1 MCVHPH
7 VTCLVVPPTGFFQSP
22 TGVLSDD
29 IKVATMGTA
38 ISGVC
43 AANGSP
49 AAAAASAAGKAGNTT
64 ALTAAAAAAGATPAA
79 AQSPSSPAQLPKQ
92 VAVEGGVVRPA
103 AVPAA
108 APAAKVE
115 AAAGNSTS
123 VKATP
128 QRDMPPKGKH

>member
-64 ALTAAAAAAGATPAA
+64 ALTAAAAAGATPAA
-79 AQSPSSPAQLPKQ
+79 AQSPISPAQLPKQ

-108 APAAKVE
+108 APAAKVA

-128 QRDMPPKGKH
+128 QRDMRPRGKH

>member
-22 TGVLSDD
+22 IGVLSDD

-43 AANGSP
+43 SANGSP
-49 AAAAASAAGKAGNTT
+49 AAASASAAGKAGNTT
-64 ALTAAAAAAGATPAA
+64 ALTAAAAAGATPAA

-128 QRDMPPKGKH
+128 QRHMPPKGKH